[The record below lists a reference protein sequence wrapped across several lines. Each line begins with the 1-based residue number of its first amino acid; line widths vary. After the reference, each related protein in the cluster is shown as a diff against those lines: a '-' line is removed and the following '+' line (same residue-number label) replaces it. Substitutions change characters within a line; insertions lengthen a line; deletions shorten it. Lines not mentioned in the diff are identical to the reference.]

1 LVPEPA
7 AAASADLGSS
17 LEAASVISAERL
29 NDASPAAERE
39 SEDETSVAIELP
51 EDETAIEDASRD
63 PDYDAN
69 EDHAD
74 MGGEIASDR
83 RAPSAEEEKV
93 SAATA
98 SEKIWPATRAHA
110 ERLVAWLEGGP
121 IASDS
126 AAAEELIELLDQDFA
141 AIARLIAGSDRTF
154 DDLRLPAAKHAY
166 EKMMARPLR
175 RREPVRFREP
185 VHDLGLLQMLYATLR
200 ELSDDEQCPLLIPP
214 AGIGARGP
222 GPKAHPV
229 WWTCEALGQE
239 LKSPDPDLRAANGR
253 VLARFFPDIQP
264 RILQVDRIV
273 TLLSAPKPARKRRHE
288 GALDAA
294 CSDAEADVAVA
305 PDGAMWLR
313 GDATTAWTFR
323 TAMARG
329 TRLLD
334 VAELG
339 RVRGEIEL
347 AAWQLNLRRK
357 ILAAVAALMADAPGY
372 DARRV
377 KRSLARNAAELPTPF
392 ALSDERTLF
401 EAWRH
406 ARLQANVPFEPS
418 IGMPT
423 VDVLAPEWIARIARP
438 FCAMVG
444 MTDHT
449 GSPPEAA
456 PDPVTLPQTY
466 DPGAVD
472 LKFLPNLRRVSA
484 GTSNPKTAPES

>member
-1 LVPEPA
+1 VL
-7 AAASADLGSS
+7 
-17 LEAASVISAERL
+17 SAERP
-29 NDASPAAERE
+29 NGASPAAERE
-39 SEDETSVAIELP
+39 SEEETSVAIELP

-63 PDYDAN
+63 PDCDVN

-74 MGGEIASDR
+74 MGGKIASDCS
-83 RAPSAEEEKV
+83 ASSAEQEKA

-98 SEKIWPATRAHA
+98 PEKIWPATQAHA
-110 ERLVAWLEGGP
+110 ERLVALIEGGP

-126 AAAEELIELLDQDFA
+126 AAAEELSELLDEDFA
-141 AIARLIAGSDRTF
+141 AIAGLIAGSDRTF

-185 VHDLGLLQMLYATLR
+185 VHDLGLLQMLYAALR
-200 ELSDDEQCPLLIPP
+200 EFSDDEQCPLLIPP
-214 AGIGARGP
+214 AGIAARGP
-222 GPKAHPV
+222 GRETHPV
-229 WWTCEALGQE
+229 WWTCEALGQG
-239 LKSPDPDLRAANGR
+239 LKSVDPDLRAANGR

-264 RILQVDRIV
+264 HLLQPDRIV
-273 TLLSAPKPARKRRHE
+273 TLPSAPKPARNRRHE
-288 GALDAA
+288 RSLDGAFRD
-294 CSDAEADVAVA
+294 DPEADVAVTS
-305 PDGAMWLR
+305 DGAIWLR
-313 GDATTAWTFR
+313 GDATTAWTIR

-334 VAELG
+334 VAELAC
-339 RVRGEIEL
+339 VRGEIER

-357 ILAAVAALMADAPGY
+357 VLAAVAALMADAPSY

-377 KRSLARNAAELPTPF
+377 KRSLARNADPQTPF
-392 ALSDERTLF
+392 ALSDERALF

-423 VDVLAPEWIARIARP
+423 VDVLAPDWIARIARP

-444 MTDHT
+444 MTDHA
-449 GSPPEAA
+449 GYLPEAA
-456 PDPVTLPQTY
+456 PAPVALPQTY
-466 DPGAVD
+466 DPGVA
-472 LKFLPNLRRVSA
+472 
-484 GTSNPKTAPES
+484 SNIWWDQT